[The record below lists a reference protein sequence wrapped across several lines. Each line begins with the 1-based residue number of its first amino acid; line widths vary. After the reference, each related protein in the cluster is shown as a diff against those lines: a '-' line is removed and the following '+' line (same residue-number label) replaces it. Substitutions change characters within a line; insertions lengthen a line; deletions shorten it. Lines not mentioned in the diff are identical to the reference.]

1 MNDQTNEGK
10 NKTNIA
16 NNSSLPKIIPIV
28 KIHLEISG
36 NDEKSPLGPIIGPN
50 PGPTLEI
57 EVAAPD
63 IDVMKSSPVNE
74 SKAVNA
80 KNITK

>member
-1 MNDQTNEGK
+1 M
-10 NKTNIA
+10 A
-16 NNSSLPKIIPIV
+16 NSSSLPKIIPMV

-36 NDEKSPLGPIIGPN
+36 KDEKSPLGPIIGPN

-57 EVAAPD
+57 DVAAPE
-63 IDVMKSSPVNE
+63 IEVIKSRPVNDNN
-74 SKAVNA
+74 AVSI

>member
-1 MNDQTNEGK
+1 M
-10 NKTNIA
+10 A
-16 NNSSLPKIIPIV
+16 NSSSLPKIIPIV

-36 NDEKSPLGPIIGPN
+36 KEEKSPLGPIIGPS

-63 IDVMKSSPVNE
+63 IEVIKSSPVND
-74 SKAVNA
+74 SKAVII